1 MSKQEA
7 TSKYNQLNAEVVA
20 ALKRMS
26 DAVGRRD
33 LSAVEVEDKNVIR
46 LLAEMRAVLRLM

>member
-7 TSKYNQLNAEVVA
+7 TSKYDQLNAEVVA

-33 LSAVEVEDKNVIR
+33 LAAVEVEDKNIIR
-46 LLAEMRAVLRLM
+46 LLAEMRSVLRSM

>member
-7 TSKYNQLNAEVVA
+7 TSKYDQLNAEVVS

-33 LSAVEVEDKNVIR
+33 LAAVEVEDKNIIR
-46 LLAEMRAVLRLM
+46 LLAEMRSVLRSM

>member
-7 TSKYNQLNAEVVA
+7 TSKYDQLNAEVVA

-26 DAVGRRD
+26 DAVGRRA
-33 LSAVEVEDKNVIR
+33 LVAVEIEDKNVIR

>member
-7 TSKYNQLNAEVVA
+7 SSKYDQLNGELLAS
-20 ALKRMS
+20 LKRMS

-33 LSAVEVEDKNVIR
+33 HATVEAEDKIFQR
-46 LLAEMRAVLRLM
+46 LLVEMRSTLRAM